1 MRVEILFYG
10 FVRDIVDSSR
20 LVLDTPESLTV
31 RNLMELL
38 IKRFGERLRERL
50 LTSSGE
56 IEANVQLFVGDQRA
70 LSLQE
75 PIRNGQSD
83 FAEVKVFVLS
93 ATAGG

>member
-20 LVLDTPESLTV
+20 LALDTPESLTV
-31 RNLMELL
+31 RNLIELL

-56 IEANVQLFVGDQRA
+56 LEANVQLFLGDQRA
-70 LSLQE
+70 SLQE

-83 FAEVKVFVLS
+83 FAEVKVFILS